1 MQNVQSSGSQ
11 ETGLKTTGL
20 AYCTDSRTSKLP
32 KGILGW
38 ASGAERIER
47 VERNLQKGTLR
58 SEGNM
63 TATLPAT
70 LPAPLPLHSAHMLW
84 AQLIASGLSTEVV
97 ETRDRPIYRFTDI
110 FPIFKH
116 FTIIGYRF
124 WKKNDIYIYIYFL
137 SHTQLYRV

>member
-47 VERNLQKGTLR
+47 VERNLQKGALR

-63 TATLPAT
+63 TAPLPAT
-70 LPAPLPLHSAHMLW
+70 LPLHSAHMLW

-110 FPIFKH
+110 FP
-116 FTIIGYRF
+116 
-124 WKKNDIYIYIYFL
+124 DI
-137 SHTQLYRV
+137 